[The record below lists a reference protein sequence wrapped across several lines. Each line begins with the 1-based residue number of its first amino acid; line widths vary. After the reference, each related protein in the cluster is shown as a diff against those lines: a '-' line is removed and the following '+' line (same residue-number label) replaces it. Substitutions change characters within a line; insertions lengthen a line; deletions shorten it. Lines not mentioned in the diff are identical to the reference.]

1 MKESNYSAGLRLKAM
16 PWNLSICKL
25 KPGQIPPLTMPSF
38 LGVTDEEVSLVCET
52 GKEPEELLEKDPGWR
67 CMRIEGI
74 LDFSLIGILS
84 AITGILAENKI
95 GIFAIST
102 YNTDYILT
110 REAAFE
116 RALKVLEE
124 SGYAVLE
131 G

>member
-74 LDFSLIGILS
+74 L
-84 AITGILAENKI
+84 I
-95 GIFAIST
+95 GIFFFFF
-102 YNTDYILT
+102 YKTDYILT